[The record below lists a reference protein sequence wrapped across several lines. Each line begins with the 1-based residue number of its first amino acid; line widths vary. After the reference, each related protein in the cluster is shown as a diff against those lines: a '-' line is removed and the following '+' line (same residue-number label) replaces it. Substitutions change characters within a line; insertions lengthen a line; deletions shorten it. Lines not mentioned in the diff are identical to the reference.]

1 MKRAQKQSTII
12 NKPQIQMSTGPTGI
26 VYWSG
31 AWVMTSVILGV
42 IAYWLLS
49 LGQELRLSKSQ
60 VPYL

>member
-1 MKRAQKQSTII
+1 
-12 NKPQIQMSTGPTGI
+12 
-26 VYWSG
+26 
-31 AWVMTSVILGV
+31 MTSVILGV